1 MDFDG
6 ISMDFDGILM
16 QQHSMEMRT
25 THAGSNSGDLVK
37 LVSDSEL
44 RLRWTAIK
52 KAVSVTGLER
62 NSRLANPKNICVYII
77 LYNYIILYIKLICN
91 IHIYIYTYTL
101 YLFMLFVST

>member
-37 LVSDSEL
+37 LGSDSEL

-77 LYNYIILYIKLICN
+77 LYHIIN
-91 IHIYIYTYTL
+91 IIYKID
-101 YLFMLFVST
+101 M